1 MVKIMRERMHAS
13 SLDEKRWC
21 QQISQVSGV
30 SEKLITGIVSGKK
43 DLSLQTARKLI
54 PKMAVADA
62 ELRHDATLM
71 VTVVLHKHMQTS
83 PLDEKAW
90 RKQVSQIT
98 GVSELLIKDL
108 LEGKKDLSAQT
119 AKKLVPYLFAQQT

>member
-1 MVKIMRERMHAS
+1 MMVKIMRERMHAS
-13 SLDEKRWC
+13 PFDEKRWC
-21 QQISQVSGV
+21 QQISQVSGA

-71 VTVVLHKHMQTS
+71 VVGVLRQQMETL

-90 RKQVSQIT
+90 RKHVSQAS
-98 GVSELLIKDL
+98 GVSEALIKDL
-108 LEGKKDLSAQT
+108 LDGKKDLSAQT
-119 AKKLVPYLFAQQT
+119 AKKLVPYLFS